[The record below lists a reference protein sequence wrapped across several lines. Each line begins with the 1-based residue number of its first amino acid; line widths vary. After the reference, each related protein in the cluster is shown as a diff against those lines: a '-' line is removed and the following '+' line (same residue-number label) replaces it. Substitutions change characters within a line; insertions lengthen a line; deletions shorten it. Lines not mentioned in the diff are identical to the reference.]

1 VFPADKP
8 LIFDRVA
15 HVVSEECSTSTL
27 REIFIEKFSEL
38 DDRIADSLRSTLRVW
53 APGVEIIAV
62 RATKPTI
69 PTEVRANFEQVQVER
84 TKLGIAQQRQRVL
97 EVEAQTKKLVAE
109 IQARTTAAVANIS
122 MAKQL
127 LEQEG
132 QQRISA
138 INNDIT
144 RARAT
149 AEADAE
155 HYRVL
160 KLAEADE
167 KRLTPAFLQLTQIQA
182 LANASKVY
190 FGDKLPNMYIDRPT
204 IAN

>member
-1 VFPADKP
+1 MRASKP
-8 LIFDRVA
+8 KI
-15 HVVSEECSTSTL
+15 
-27 REIFIEKFSEL
+27 
-38 DDRIADSLRSTLRVW
+38 
-53 APGVEIIAV
+53 P
-62 RATKPTI
+62 PT
-69 PTEVRANFEQVQVER
+69 VLANFEAAEAER
-84 TKLGIAQQRQRVL
+84 TKLGIAKQRQHVL

-109 IQARTTAAVANIS
+109 IEARTNAAVSNIS
-122 MAKQL
+122 MAMRL

-132 QQRISA
+132 EQRISA
-138 INNDIT
+138 INNDVT

-167 KRLTPAFLQLTQIQA
+167 KRLTPQFLQLTQIQA

-190 FGDKLPNMYIDRPT
+190 FGDKLPSMYVDRPT
-204 IAN
+204 AAIGE